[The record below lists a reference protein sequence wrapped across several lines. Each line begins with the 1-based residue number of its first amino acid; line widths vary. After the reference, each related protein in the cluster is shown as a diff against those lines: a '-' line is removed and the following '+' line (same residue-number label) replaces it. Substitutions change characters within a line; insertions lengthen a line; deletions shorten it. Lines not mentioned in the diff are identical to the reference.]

1 MNDTYLMWLEW
12 KVRDLREQISEY
24 IDRNKNKTYTGNQ
37 VFIAMKTQYETYKKC
52 LDKYKEEKGE

>member
-37 VFIAMKTQYETYKKC
+37 FFIAMKTQYETYKKC